1 MLNDILVEIKPVIDV
16 ILNYVLTPVL
26 ILFLVFC
33 SGFFSS
39 SETAFLSI
47 TKIQIRQMLKDSR
60 HQTKRNKN
68 SPAKKIEKLKNDMDG
83 FLTLI
88 LIGNNFVNTLSPA
101 LATAMAIKIAGEKGA
116 TVSTVFMAFV
126 IIIFAEIVPKTLA
139 VVHPIPVTKKFAGPL
154 LTLRSILRPLVFVFS
169 KFTRGVGELV
179 AKIWKNDEKTI
190 TEEELKKLIEV
201 GAHEGTIENN
211 EKKILYKIIALN
223 DLSVHEIMRHR
234 SLVKSISLDATYDE
248 CVSAFVE
255 SGFSKLPVYKDSH
268 ENIVGIIFYK
278 TLLYYGT
285 AHKEKSDFVKKCK
298 RSVLFVPETMTAIE
312 ILQKFKKENTN
323 FAIAVDENGENV
335 GIVTMDDLMKAVM
348 GLSIDQMSQLD
359 IPMEQRVKVVSS
371 TEMLVPGEIK
381 LDEFNDYFG
390 YDLESEDFATLGGW
404 LLEQFGY
411 LPNEGEFILRNG
423 TLYKVEEQ
431 KKRRILS
438 VRIQT
443 VRK

>member
-1 MLNDILVEIKPVIDV
+1 MISNILTELEPVFEI

-26 ILFLVFC
+26 ILLLVAC
-33 SGFFSS
+33 AGFFSS
-39 SETAFLSI
+39 SETAFLSV
-47 TKIQIRQMLKDSR
+47 TKIQIRQMLKESR
-60 HQTKRNKN
+60 HNSRRNKN
-68 SPAKKIEKLKNDMDG
+68 SPAKKIEKLKSDMDG
-83 FLTLI
+83 FLTLV
-88 LIGNNFVNTLSPA
+88 LIGTNFVNTLSPA
-101 LATAMAIKIAGEKGA
+101 LATAMAIRIAGEKGA
-116 TVSTVFMAFV
+116 TVSTVLMSFV

-139 VVHPIPVTKKFAGPL
+139 AVHPIPVTKKFASPL
-154 LTLRSILRPLVFVFS
+154 LTLRSIFRPLVFVFS
-169 KFTRGVGELV
+169 KFTRGVGKAV
-179 AKIWKNDEKTI
+179 SKIWKNDEKTI

-211 EKKILYKIIALN
+211 EKRILYKIIALN

-234 SLVKSISLDATYDE
+234 SLVKSISMDATYDE
-248 CVSAFVE
+248 CVAAFVE

-278 TLLYYGT
+278 TLLYYGKD
-285 AHKEKSDFVKKCK
+285 HKDKPDFVKKCK
-298 RSVLFVPETMTAIE
+298 RSVLFVPETMSAIE

-323 FAIAVDENGENV
+323 FAVAVDENGENV

-348 GLSIDQMSQLD
+348 GLSMDQMAQQD
-359 IPMEQRVKVVSS
+359 IPMEQRVKVISS

-381 LDEFNDYFG
+381 LEEFNDYLG
-390 YDLESEDFATLGGW
+390 YDLESEDFDTLGGW

-443 VRK
+443 VRR